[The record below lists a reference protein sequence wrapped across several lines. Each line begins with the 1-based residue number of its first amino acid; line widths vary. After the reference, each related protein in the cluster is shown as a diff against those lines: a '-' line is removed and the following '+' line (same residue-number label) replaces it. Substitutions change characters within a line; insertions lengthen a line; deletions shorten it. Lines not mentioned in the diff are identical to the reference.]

1 MLIYDARHVI
11 NTSNIITGYWNK
23 IFGKKLLEYI
33 NIQFADICCCVIL
46 IFSLHIS

>member
-23 IFGKKLLEYI
+23 IFEKNYLNI